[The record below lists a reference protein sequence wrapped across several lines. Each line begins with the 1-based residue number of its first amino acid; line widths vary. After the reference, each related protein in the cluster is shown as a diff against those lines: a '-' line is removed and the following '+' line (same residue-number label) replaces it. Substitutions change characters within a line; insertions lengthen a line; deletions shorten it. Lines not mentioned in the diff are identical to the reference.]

1 MQKITTFLTY
11 NDQAEEAAK
20 LYTSLIKNSRIKNVS
35 RYTDAVPG
43 QGGKVMTVQ
52 FELAGQEY
60 VAMNGGPSFKFAEG
74 VSLLV
79 SCETQ
84 AEIDQLWDRLTAN
97 GGKPGADAEAVS
109 RRDQAQQCRPLIG
122 AWAAAEG
129 DRPEPVHASLGTEIV
144 DVPPARVLREQPPL
158 REAVARKLQPG
169 EQCGREDHERDS

>member
-79 SCETQ
+79 SCESQ

-97 GGKPGADAEAVS
+97 GGKPGPCGWLTDRFGVSWQIVPTALPELLGDPDREKAQRVMQAMLNMGKIEIDALERAAV
-109 RRDQAQQCRPLIG
+109 
-122 AWAAAEG
+122 
-129 DRPEPVHASLGTEIV
+129 HT
-144 DVPPARVLREQPPL
+144 
-158 REAVARKLQPG
+158 
-169 EQCGREDHERDS
+169 